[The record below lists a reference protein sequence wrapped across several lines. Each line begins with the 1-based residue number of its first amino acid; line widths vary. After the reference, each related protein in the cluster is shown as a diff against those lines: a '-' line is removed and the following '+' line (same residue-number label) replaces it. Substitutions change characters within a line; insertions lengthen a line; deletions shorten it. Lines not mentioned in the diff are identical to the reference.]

1 MAKLKYFTKGNG
13 NPATIFL
20 RFGSGRKFDLKKSTS
35 LLINPGSGYL
45 FYATN
50 PGNFIISN

>member
-35 LLINPGSGYL
+35 LLINPAWTRSRSW
-45 FYATN
+45 A
-50 PGNFIISN
+50 I